1 MKKKIIPFI
10 IGALMLTGCDD
21 LFSPAIENFQGVENM
36 HNDAEYARGIL
47 HNVYSLIPGYY
58 DNSEYGTDDAVTN
71 QPSNVYLQMATGAW
85 TSSAESMDQLLW
97 CHSVHQPLSGE
108 CGRRKMVG

>member
-36 HNDAEYARGIL
+36 YNDAEYARGIL

-58 DNSEYGTDDAVTN
+58 PAADPIDSFA
-71 QPSNVYLQMATGAW
+71 
-85 TSSAESMDQLLW
+85 
-97 CHSVHQPLSGE
+97 PLY
-108 CGRRKMVG
+108 RVFLTL

>member
-36 HNDAEYARGIL
+36 YNDAEYARGIL

-85 TSSAESMDQLLW
+85 TTSHIIHRISGPIPTVPFNTSTSSWSMW
-97 CHSVHQPLSGE
+97 E
-108 CGRRKMVG
+108 A

>member
-36 HNDAEYARGIL
+36 YNDAEYARGIL
-47 HNVYSLIPGYY
+47 HNVYPGQCRV
-58 DNSEYGTDDAVTN
+58 N
-71 QPSNVYLQMATGAW
+71 LC
-85 TSSAESMDQLLW
+85 L
-97 CHSVHQPLSGE
+97 HF
-108 CGRRKMVG
+108 RRPCQ

>member
-36 HNDAEYARGIL
+36 YNDAEYARGNITMYT
-47 HNVYSLIPGYY
+47 VRFRAITITAS
-58 DNSEYGTDDAVTN
+58 
-71 QPSNVYLQMATGAW
+71 MARMT
-85 TSSAESMDQLLW
+85 
-97 CHSVHQPLSGE
+97 P
-108 CGRRKMVG
+108 

>member
-36 HNDAEYARGIL
+36 YNDAEYTRELCADVLG
-47 HNVYSLIPGYY
+47 LIAGYY
-58 DNSEYGTDDAVTN
+58 RRFVHARR
-71 QPSNVYLQMATGAW
+71 
-85 TSSAESMDQLLW
+85 AETWKKL
-97 CHSVHQPLSGE
+97 
-108 CGRRKMVG
+108 

>member
-36 HNDAEYARGIL
+36 YNDAEYARGYCTMYT
-47 HNVYSLIPGYY
+47 V
-58 DNSEYGTDDAVTN
+58 
-71 QPSNVYLQMATGAW
+71 
-85 TSSAESMDQLLW
+85 
-97 CHSVHQPLSGE
+97 
-108 CGRRKMVG
+108 

>member
-36 HNDAEYARGIL
+36 HNDAEYCTMYT
-47 HNVYSLIPGYY
+47 V
-58 DNSEYGTDDAVTN
+58 
-71 QPSNVYLQMATGAW
+71 
-85 TSSAESMDQLLW
+85 
-97 CHSVHQPLSGE
+97 
-108 CGRRKMVG
+108 

>member
-36 HNDAEYARGIL
+36 YNDAEYARGIL
-47 HNVYSLIPGYY
+47 HNVYLSLI
-58 DNSEYGTDDAVTN
+58 
-71 QPSNVYLQMATGAW
+71 
-85 TSSAESMDQLLW
+85 
-97 CHSVHQPLSGE
+97 HI
-108 CGRRKMVG
+108 